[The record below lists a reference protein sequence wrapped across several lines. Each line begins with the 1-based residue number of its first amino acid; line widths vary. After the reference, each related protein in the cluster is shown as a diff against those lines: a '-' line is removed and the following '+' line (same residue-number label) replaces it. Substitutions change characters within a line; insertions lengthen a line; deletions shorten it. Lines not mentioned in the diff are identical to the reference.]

1 MTSVSNLD
9 KIRYKRTW
17 WNRSYTYVCMNL
29 KKKKRNAKNSL
40 SKMTCFISSS
50 LLIFSNPTIFRLCS
64 RGHSCHETAPPTG
77 WSEKLYSDHALAPMF
92 TVYNLLLVLKVNCT
106 PWTLAQQPGRSIVY
120 TMCDVQYIYL
130 HHNVSIWVS
139 QSALLPMWDSNSSTA
154 NKGCP
159 KIQILHFL
167 LTF

>member
-1 MTSVSNLD
+1 ML
-9 KIRYKRTW
+9 
-17 WNRSYTYVCMNL
+17 YVWIWRKNE
-29 KKKKRNAKNSL
+29 KNAKNSL

-120 TMCDVQYIYL
+120 TMCYVQYIYL

-139 QSALLPMWDSNSSTA
+139 QSALLPMWDSKQPLNSSTA
-154 NKGCP
+154 KKGCP
-159 KIQILHFL
+159 KIPNPLFL
-167 LTF
+167 LTFYH